1 MVKLEY
7 ENEKCKV
14 IAVGSL
20 VEIVPEIGGCIRHLW
35 RQFPPEDQE
44 DMKGM
49 IQHLMADESPMWKR
63 EGEGL
68 VS

>member
-7 ENEKCKV
+7 ESGKCKV

-35 RQFPPEDQE
+35 RQLPPEEQE
-44 DMKGM
+44 YMKGM
-49 IQHLMADESPMWKR
+49 MQHMMTDEGPVWKR
-63 EGEGL
+63 EGEDP